1 MKVRPFVSLPLLS
14 GPSCGCEMSVPSTL
28 TEVGG
33 WSWELELVGSTTRVS
48 VRSRPPAAAVTSCRR
63 AISAAVAA
71 LSAPESPPARV
82 SIVPLV

>member
-1 MKVRPFVSLPLLS
+1 
-14 GPSCGCEMSVPSTL
+14 MSVPSTL

-33 WSWELELVGSTTRVS
+33 WSGELELVGSTIRLS
-48 VRSRPPAAAVTSCRR
+48 VRSRPPAAADTSCRR

-71 LSAPESPPARV
+71 LSVPASPPIRV